1 MNSQSLNNVSM
12 LAGRAMLATIFIVA
26 GIGKIGAYAG
36 TQGYMESFGLPGML
50 LPAVIALEIGGGIA
64 ILVGFQTRIA
74 AALLAG
80 FTLLAAVIFHSDFS
94 QQMQSILFMKNVA
107 IAGAFKGPSEPFRT
121 AEVWLHDSIAAIG
134 EVLRHP
140 IIIEPVIGCWAAMRQ
155 HNGRIRLWSGRVI
168 VRWEGENSLYF
179 Q

>member
-1 MNSQSLNNVSM
+1 MNSQPFSNLVM

-26 GIGKIGAYAG
+26 GISKIGAYAG
-36 TQGYMESFGLPGML
+36 TQAYMESVGLPGML

-80 FTLLAAVIFHSDFS
+80 FTLLAAIIFHSDFS

-107 IAGAFKGPSEPFRT
+107 IAGAFLLLIAQGPGQ
-121 AEVWLHDSIAAIG
+121 WAIG
-134 EVLRHP
+134 E
-140 IIIEPVIGCWAAMRQ
+140 
-155 HNGRIRLWSGRVI
+155 GRVAA
-168 VRWEGENSLYF
+168 GEPS
-179 Q
+179 

>member
-1 MNSQSLNNVSM
+1 MNSQPFSNLVM

-26 GIGKIGAYAG
+26 GISKVGAYAG
-36 TQGYMESFGLPGML
+36 TQAYMESVGLPGML

-107 IAGAFKGPSEPFRT
+107 IAGAFLLLIAQGPGQ
-121 AEVWLHDSIAAIG
+121 WAIG
-134 EVLRHP
+134 
-140 IIIEPVIGCWAAMRQ
+140 
-155 HNGRIRLWSGRVI
+155 NGRAAAGAAS
-168 VRWEGENSLYF
+168 
-179 Q
+179 

>member
-1 MNSQSLNNVSM
+1 MNSQSFSNLVM

-26 GIGKIGAYAG
+26 GISKVGAFAG
-36 TQGYMESFGLPGML
+36 TQAYMESAGLPGML

-80 FTLLAAVIFHSDFS
+80 FTLLAAIIFHSDFS

-107 IAGAFKGPSEPFRT
+107 IAGAFLLLIAQGPGQ
-121 AEVWLHDSIAAIG
+121 WAIG
-134 EVLRHP
+134 ERRVAAG
-140 IIIEPVIGCWAAMRQ
+140 EP
-155 HNGRIRLWSGRVI
+155 S
-168 VRWEGENSLYF
+168 
-179 Q
+179 